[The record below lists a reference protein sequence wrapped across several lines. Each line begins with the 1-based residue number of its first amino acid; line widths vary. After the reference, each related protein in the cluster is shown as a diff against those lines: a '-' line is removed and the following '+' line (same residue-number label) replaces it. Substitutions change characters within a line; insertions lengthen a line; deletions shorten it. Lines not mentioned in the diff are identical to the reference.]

1 MGQATIDFVAKDQPH
16 GGWSLVLVEEGPWEE
31 TEIADQLQRIQ
42 SRLYGCLDAV
52 VDGQVSS
59 AYPESVNKPIEIR
72 IDAYNVF
79 DVPLSRFF
87 DAFSASVL
95 EVPDYKSAL
104 EKNELVPS
112 ISFSLNCEQ
121 SN

>member
-1 MGQATIDFVAKDQPH
+1 MGQVTIDFVAKDQPH

-31 TEIADQLQRIQ
+31 GEIANQIQRIQ
-42 SRLYGCLDAV
+42 NRLYGCLDAV

-72 IDAYNVF
+72 IDAYNIREA
-79 DVPLSRFF
+79 PLSKFF
-87 DAFSASVL
+87 DAFSANVL

-112 ISFSLNCEQ
+112 ISFSLKCEL